1 MPAARKTKQLDK
13 VIKISLGQTAYSNE
27 LKPKTLSIGKF
38 FDALRTP
45 KKRGKKDGPYFV
57 FASFKQNERN
67 AQNVKHYYGAAID
80 IDDSSISLDVIR
92 STLSSYTYCLYTTY
106 SHTLEGKGDRY
117 RIVIPYRFPIAP
129 NDHVDIVLYL
139 IDKLGFDSID
149 LSSKT
154 LSLPMYL
161 PAVNNQ
167 NEDKF
172 HYEVHKR
179 ALLNPA
185 SEMIRDAVPEIKF
198 KHFNDDHAS
207 HTPIDIN
214 ANIESG
220 ERNSSLARIVG
231 KFLNQGSSRADVM
244 SMAKTFNET
253 KIIPPLDDKEVSI
266 IVNSVIKA
274 HSRNHGDLAWGF
286 DEILSRLSSKAQAK
300 DEYKHI
306 CRILAYGKLHN
317 KFSPSE
323 LEILVNEL
331 KKQTGLT
338 KATVNSEITSA
349 SLEIQGKDEELNED
363 TVKEE
368 SETIRQ
374 KFKNWVYIAQDDRI
388 YNIYT
393 GEYFKREAFNA
404 MFHMPELKNAMFNI
418 LIKYNLINKVSRLEF
433 DPEEKPIYTRNKI
446 KHGNTYI
453 APDVEPVKG
462 DVSPLIEHFEYLFP
476 SDYERGIVLDF
487 IGFLIQFPGR
497 KIRWMPIIKGH
508 KGIGKSIIAEQIL
521 LPMIG
526 ISNLGKVDNVLL
538 KSDFNAWQLNK
549 QLIVFEELNVGDSQK
564 EKRIFTERLK
574 SFITDNLS
582 KAHRKGM
589 DPYDVINKACCLAFT
604 NFDDPV
610 IITMDE
616 RRFCMLRTD
625 ASPKPDKY
633 YSHFIKWCNSHAAEM
648 FYYFQHRDVSEFR
661 YMAAPHTDFTEEVKT
676 ISMPW
681 PSSILYDLK
690 KGKFPKYTGLGCL
703 TLNQIIQ
710 IIKANSAG
718 KYLQYAEDFMS
729 TGSGS
734 YKALNIS
741 LSDLSFKKYTR
752 PGKQDDRVCIN
763 GKKETVWM
771 LPARELDVLAI
782 NPRHIGRLLSKIR
795 VKDSRESE
803 TWT

>member
-1 MPAARKTKQLDK
+1 MRTRKTSQWDK
-13 VIKISLGQTAYSNE
+13 SIKISLGKSAYTAE
-27 LKPKTLSIGKF
+27 LQQKELTISKF
-38 FDALRTP
+38 FSVLKTP
-45 KKRGKKDGPYFV
+45 KKRNKKDGPYFI
-57 FASFKQNERN
+57 FASFTKDERN

-80 IDDSSISLDVIR
+80 IDDSAISLDVIR
-92 STLSSYTYCLYTTY
+92 QALSAYSYCLYTTY

-117 RIVIPYRFPIAP
+117 RIVIPYRFPVSP

-139 IDKLGFDSID
+139 VDKLGFESVD

-161 PAVNNQ
+161 PAVNSE
-167 NEDKF
+167 NEKSF
-172 HYEVHKR
+172 HYETHKR

-185 SEMIRDAVPEIKF
+185 SELIRDAIPEIKF
-198 KHFNDDHAS
+198 KHFNDEQS
-207 HTPIDIN
+207 TQKPIDIN
-214 ANIESG
+214 DTVESG
-220 ERNSSLARIVG
+220 ERNTALARIVG

-244 SMAKTFNET
+244 SMAKTFNDT
-253 KIIPPLDDKEVSI
+253 KIIPPLDDKEVSV

-274 HSRNHGDLAWGF
+274 HSRNHSDLAWGF
-286 DEILSRLSSKAQAK
+286 DEVLSRLASKEQAK

-317 KFSPSE
+317 KFSPAE
-323 LEILVNEL
+323 LEMLVNEL

-338 KATVNSEITSA
+338 KGTVNEEITSA
-349 SLEIQGKDEELNED
+349 SLEIQGKDNELNED

-374 KFKNWVYIAQDDRI
+374 KFKNWIYIAQDDRI
-388 YNIYT
+388 YNLYT
-393 GEYFKREAFNA
+393 GEYYKREAFNA

-433 DPEEKPIYTRNKI
+433 DPEEKPVYTRNKI

-453 APDVEPVKG
+453 APDIDPVKG
-462 DVSPLIEHFEYLFP
+462 DVAPLLDHFTYLFP
-476 SDYERGIVLDF
+476 DKYERDIILDF

-526 ISNLGKVDNVLL
+526 LSNLGKVDNVLL

-549 QLIVFEELNVGDSQK
+549 QLIVFEELNVGDTQK
-564 EKRIFTERLK
+564 EKRVFTERLK

-616 RRFCMLRTD
+616 RRFCMIKTE
-625 ASPKPDKY
+625 AAPKADKY
-633 YSHFIKWCNSHAAEM
+633 YEKFIKWCATNAAEM
-648 FYYFQHRDVSEFR
+648 FYYFQHRDVSQFR
-661 YMAAPHTDFTEEVKT
+661 YMRAPHTAFTEEVKT

-690 KGKFPKYTGLGCL
+690 QKKFPEYSKLGCL
-703 TLNQIIQ
+703 TLNQLIQ
-710 IIKANSAG
+710 LVKANSAG

-734 YKALNIS
+734 YKALNMA
-741 LSDLSFKKYTR
+741 LTDLGFKKYTR
-752 PGKQDDRVCIN
+752 PGKTDDRICIH

-771 LPARELDVLAI
+771 LPGRELDVLSI
-782 NPRHIGRLLSKIR
+782 NPKHIGRMLMKIH
-795 VKDSRESE
+795 VKDSREQES
-803 TWT
+803 WT